1 MRISQAKARI
11 KKFKLNKLKKIKIK
25 KVSSVTFWFLAG
37 AFIALFFISSF
48 SYFAFQK
55 YHEEKVYKGIRING
69 IDFSQK
75 REEEVKNY
83 FESQNLKAQDTVFIF
98 NFGGNV
104 ASVSAKDIDFGY
116 DSNLL
121 AKQAISL
128 GRSKNPITDISI
140 IVQSYING
148 IDLRPS
154 YTLSEQKLNESLVSF
169 YDEINEEPVEAVFNF
184 QNGRVVEF
192 KPSKNGRKVKNDE
205 LNQLI
210 LGKAK
215 LILTYTSQKV
225 VSIPV
230 PTEVLEPELT
240 TEKVNNL
247 GIKELIG
254 VGKSEFKGSIANRV
268 YNINLASS
276 RLNGILVPP
285 GETFSFAKAIGDI
298 SAYTGYKQA
307 FVISG
312 GKTILGDGGGVCQVS
327 TTLFRA
333 VLNSGLPVEERHAH
347 AYRVGYYEQDS
358 LPGVDATVY
367 VPSVDLKFKN
377 DTNHHVLIQTE
388 VDLSSYVLRFLLYG
402 TSDGRIAEVGTPV
415 VTNQTPAPEPRY
427 EDDPSLPNGQ
437 VKQIDFAAPGANV
450 YFTRTVTKNGQVII
464 SDKFNSSFRPWQ
476 AVYLRGTGG

>member
-1 MRISQAKARI
+1 MRFSIHNI
-11 KKFKLNKLKKIKIK
+11 KLKRPKFKFKKLKVKKISHI
-25 KVSSVTFWFLAG
+25 TFWFLTG
-37 AFIALFFISSF
+37 ASLAIFFISSF

-55 YHEEKVYKGIRING
+55 THSGKVYTGISING
-69 IDFSQK
+69 IDFSGKTEQD
-75 REEEVKNY
+75 VKNY
-83 FESQNLKAQDTVFIF
+83 FEGKNLQVKDVTFVFTFEDNI
-98 NFGGNV
+98 
-104 ASVSAKDIDFGY
+104 ASVSAKDIEFGY

-121 AKQAISL
+121 ARQAITL

-140 IVQSYING
+140 IIQAYLNG

-154 YTLSEQKLNESLVSF
+154 YTLSEQKLNEYLAEL
-169 YDEINEEPVEAVFNF
+169 YGEINEEPVEAVFNF
-184 QNGRVVEF
+184 QNGRVIEF
-192 KPSKNGRKVKNDE
+192 NASENGRKVKEEE
-205 LNQLI
+205 LKQLV

-215 LILTYTSQKV
+215 LILTYTSQKIV
-225 VSIPV
+225 TIPV
-230 PTEVLEPELT
+230 PTENLEPELT
-240 TEKVNNL
+240 TEKVNNM

-254 VGKSEFKGSIANRV
+254 VGKSEFKGSIPNRV

-298 SAYTGYKQA
+298 SSYTGYKQA

-312 GKTILGDGGGVCQVS
+312 GKTVLGDGGGVCQVS

-333 VLNSGLPVEERHAH
+333 ILDSGLPIEERNAH
-347 AYRVGYYEQDS
+347 SYRVGYYEQDS

-377 DTNHHVLIQTE
+377 DTANHVLIQTE
-388 VDLSSYVLRFLLYG
+388 VDLNNSVLKFLFYG

-437 VKQIDFAAPGANV
+437 IKQIDFAAPGANV
-450 YFTRTVTKNGQVII
+450 YFTRTVTKNGEIII
-464 SDKFNSSFRPWQ
+464 SDKFNSNFRPWQ